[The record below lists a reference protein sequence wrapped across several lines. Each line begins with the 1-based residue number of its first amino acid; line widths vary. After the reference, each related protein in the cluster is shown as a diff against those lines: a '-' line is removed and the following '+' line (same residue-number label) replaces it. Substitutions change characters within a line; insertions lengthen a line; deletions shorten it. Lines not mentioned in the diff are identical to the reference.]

1 MASPNSNLES
11 VIVEYLEFCE
21 IDKNLTQ
28 STIRMYHMYLMDFN
42 EWASSFLNKEQVKIK
57 DIDSDLVK
65 KYRIY
70 LNRRKSQKFNKE
82 FKRTTQKTFLVALR
96 AFLKYLVVEQNLDVM
111 SPDQIILGKSED
123 RVPKVL
129 NEEQLKRLFDV
140 QDLGKR
146 SGLRDRA
153 MLEVLFSTGLRV
165 SELVGLNMDSIDP
178 NSNEFTVVGKGRK
191 ARVVYLSPSARKW
204 LDKYVKTRNDSYKPL
219 FIRYSGK
226 LMEEGD
232 FDGESLRL
240 TPRSVQ
246 RMVKKYTTR
255 AGITVDATPHTLRHS
270 FATGLIREGAN
281 LREVQDMLGHSNLS
295 TTQIYT
301 HVTDARLKDVHK
313 MFHKDVETKSDID
326 DVDEDIGKTS
336 DSKIDSLI

>member
-1 MASPNSNLES
+1 MASPNSELEN
-11 VIVEYLEFCE
+11 VIIEYLEFCE

-28 STIRMYHMYLMDFN
+28 STIKMYHMYLMDFN
-42 EWASSFLNKEQVKIK
+42 DWASSFINKEKVQIK
-57 DIDSDLVK
+57 DIDYELVK

-70 LNRRKSQKFNKE
+70 LNRRKSMKFNKG
-82 FKRTTQKTFLVALR
+82 FKRTTQKTFLVAVR
-96 AFLKYLVVEQNLDVM
+96 AFLKYLVVEENLEVM
-111 SPDQIILGKSED
+111 SPDQIILGKTED

-178 NSNEFTVVGKGRK
+178 NTNEFTVVGKGRK
-191 ARVVYLSPSARKW
+191 ARVVYLSSGARKW
-204 LDKYVKTRNDSYKPL
+204 LNRYLNTRNDSYKPL

-226 LMEEGD
+226 LMDEGD
-232 FDGESLRL
+232 YDGESLRL

-246 RMVKKYTTR
+246 RMIKKYTSR
-255 AGITVDATPHTLRHS
+255 AGISVDATPHTLRHS
-270 FATGLIREGAN
+270 YATGLIRRGAN
-281 LREVQDMLGHSNLS
+281 LREVQEMLGHSNLS

-301 HVTDARLKDVHK
+301 HVTDPRLKDVHK
-313 MFHKDVETKSDID
+313 LYHKDVDTESDVD
-326 DVDEDIGKTS
+326 DVSDDIGETS
-336 DSKIDSLI
+336 DSKIDSLF